1 MSKNRQVEILFDFIS
16 PFSYLLH
23 EQLHRIPNN
32 VEVKLTPVLFAALLK
47 HWGHLGPVEIEQK
60 RLFTYRHTTWLA
72 EKLGI
77 PFRTPDI
84 HPFNPL
90 PYLRLSIALDNTHD
104 VVSKIFQVIWTK
116 ELDPTSEECWNAVC
130 SSLGV
135 RDATPLISAPAV
147 KDSLRSNTELAI
159 ELGVY
164 GVPTLCY
171 DNELFWGLDSLDVL
185 LDYLEKPD
193 LFNRE
198 AMTRL
203 KHIKDGTKAVND

>member
-1 MSKNRQVEILFDFIS
+1 MSKDRQVEIFFDFIS

-23 EQLHRIPNN
+23 EQLHRIPGD
-32 VEVKLTPVLFAALLK
+32 VKVKLTPVLFAALLK

-77 PFRTPDI
+77 PFHTPDT

-90 PYLRLSIALDNTHD
+90 PYLRLSIALDNTHE

-116 ELDPTSEECWNAVC
+116 ELDPTSEECWNTVC
-130 SSLGV
+130 SSLSV
-135 RDATPLISAPAV
+135 SDVNSLISAQAV
-147 KDSLRSNTELAI
+147 KESLRSNTESAI
-159 ELGVY
+159 EQGIY
-164 GVPTLCY
+164 GVPTLRFN
-171 DNELFWGLDSLDVL
+171 NELFWGLDSLEVL
-185 LDYLEKPD
+185 LDYLETPD
-193 LFNRE
+193 MFNRE

-203 KHIKDGTKAVND
+203 KHIKDGTKPTNN